1 MRAPP
6 EAIDLQTWQS
16 AFAASLL
23 RVGADLSDR
32 QAVHRTNTRASLSAA
47 LAARFPV
54 VERLVGPEFFQAMA
68 LCFIER
74 QPPRSPVLAEY
85 GAGFA
90 GFLHG
95 FAPARDLPYL
105 ADVARLEWARHL
117 AFHAEDAAALS
128 IERLAAVAPDRLEHV
143 RLGLHPAASVVPSAW
158 PVISIWTTN
167 AHDQEVRPLGDGAG
181 SECALVTRPEL
192 HVLVNALPA
201 GSDRLV
207 AALAERASLAEA
219 VARAAPVDGS
229 VDDFD
234 TATALSV
241 LFRSGAVAALT
252 IGSCGSTEQS

>member
-1 MRAPP
+1 MREPP
-6 EAIDLQTWQS
+6 EAKDLRAWQS
-16 AFAASLL
+16 VFAASLL
-23 RVGADLSDR
+23 RAGAIMPDR
-32 QAVHRTNTRASLSAA
+32 QAVHRNNTRASLSSA

-54 VERLVGPEFFQAMA
+54 VRRLVGPDFFRAMA

-90 GFLHG
+90 HFLDG
-95 FAPARDLPYL
+95 FAPAREVAYL

-117 AFHAEDAAALS
+117 AFHAEEAAALS
-128 IERLAAVAPDRLEHV
+128 IERLTAVAPDRLEQV
-143 RLGLHPAASVVPSAW
+143 RLGLHPAASVVASAW
-158 PVISIWTTN
+158 PVVSIWTTN

-192 HVLVNALPA
+192 HVLVSALPA

-207 AALAERASLAEA
+207 AALAEGNGLAEA
-219 VARAAPVDGS
+219 VARAATVEG
-229 VDDFD
+229 FD

-241 LFRSGAVAALT
+241 LFRSGAVASLSV
-252 IGSCGSTEQS
+252 GSFHSMELS